1 MGRQPPSLFLTHL
14 RHLQDQ
20 GRTGPLI
27 AQALRL
33 PLAEAERLALVAP
46 QPWGRLAWRIE
57 ANRRRWER
65 LQGRRD
71 GR

>member
-1 MGRQPPSLFLTHL
+1 MERQPPSLFQTHL
-14 RHLQDQ
+14 RHLQGQ
-20 GRTGPLI
+20 GRAGALI

-65 LQGRRD
+65 AHPVGGGR
-71 GR
+71 